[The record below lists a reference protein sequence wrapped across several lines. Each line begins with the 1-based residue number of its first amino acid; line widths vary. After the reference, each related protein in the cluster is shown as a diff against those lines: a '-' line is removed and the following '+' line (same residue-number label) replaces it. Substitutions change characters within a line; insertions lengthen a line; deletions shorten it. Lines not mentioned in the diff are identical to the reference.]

1 MYEKYGRMWTW
12 SVIARQN
19 VDKGLDNESLGKVC
33 YKGVRYRETFIKGET
48 INEKSGIGKKSIIW
62 ILDCNDK
69 LGVHRASAS
78 RNDFRI
84 HGW

>member
-33 YKGVRYRETFIKGET
+33 YKGVRYRETFMKG
-48 INEKSGIGKKSIIW
+48 
-62 ILDCNDK
+62 K
-69 LGVHRASAS
+69 LLAKNRGLRQSPLYGRVR
-78 RNDFRI
+78 
-84 HGW
+84 